1 MEKLKKLAG
10 LDLFLV
16 VELVVTAGALSVVVA
31 TVSPN
36 VGALMGL
43 TGTFAL
49 IVGGFVAV
57 LLDMVWVGAMRS
69 VDVGIKAR
77 RWVTVALMGGL
88 SVVAAGGSVV
98 LMNVLG
104 HASVLSFLPGLALA
118 VTAVRVVHANTSVS
132 SETAEDIAQE
142 RAAEVNADAASR
154 SAIRLATAR
163 REREAAEEV
172 AAAAAESNRLLA
184 LAEEAVRQKTT
195 QNARYA
201 ELNRRVK
208 ESEAKHGNAEAAFHE
223 WVASVPLSVRLT
235 PPQVGPAE
243 PVRPSVTA
251 AEDGADPFNLRELT
265 APSSGPLS
273 TWTPQ
278 VSAASSP
285 TRNAVHADVDAT
297 GRLSTEDANRVIE
310 ECWRQGLSTREAA
323 VPATRS
329 HETVNRRYK
338 ALEAQYG
345 PQPVKGQIEIGGEA
359 A

>member
-1 MEKLKKLAG
+1 MNKLKKLAG
-10 LDLFLV
+10 IDLFLV

-31 TVSPN
+31 TVAPN
-36 VGALMGL
+36 VGELLGL
-43 TGTFAL
+43 TGTFGL

-88 SVVAAGGSVV
+88 SVIAAGGSVV

-132 SETAEDIAQE
+132 PDTAEDIAQE

-195 QNARYA
+195 QNDRYA
-201 ELNRRVK
+201 ELNRRIR
-208 ESEAKHGNAEAAFHE
+208 ESEEKHGNAEAAFHE

-235 PPQVGPAE
+235 PPRLGPSE
-243 PVRPSVTA
+243 PVSPAMTA
-251 AEDGADPFNLRELT
+251 SEDGKDPFNLRELT
-265 APSSGPLS
+265 APSSEPLS
-273 TWTPQ
+273 TWTSQ
-278 VSAASSP
+278 VSAATASTP
-285 TRNAVHADVDAT
+285 LTVHADVDAS

-310 ECWRQGLSTREAA
+310 ECWRKGLSTREAA
-323 VPATRS
+323 GPSTRS

-345 PQPVKGQIEIGGEA
+345 PQPMKGQTEIEDA

>member
-31 TVSPN
+31 TVAPN

-43 TGTFAL
+43 HDTFAL

-57 LLDMVWVGAMRS
+57 LMDVVWVGAMRS

-77 RWVTVALMGGL
+77 RWFTVALMGGL
-88 SVVAAGGSVV
+88 SVAAAGGSIV

-104 HASVLSFLPGLALA
+104 HVSVLSFLPGLALA

-132 SETAEDIAQE
+132 PDTAEDIARE
-142 RAAEVNADAASR
+142 RAAEVNADAASK
-154 SAIRLATAR
+154 SKIRLDTAR

-184 LAEEAVRQKTT
+184 LAEEAVRQKTS
-195 QNARYA
+195 QNSRYA

-208 ESEAKHGNAEAAFHE
+208 ESETKHGDAEKAFTE
-223 WVASVPLSVRLT
+223 WVASVSLPVGLT
-235 PPQVGPAE
+235 PPQIDAPE
-243 PVRPSVTA
+243 PVRSSLTP
-251 AEDGADPFNLRELT
+251 AEDVQDPFNLRELE
-265 APSSGPLS
+265 APSDGPLS

-278 VSAASSP
+278 VSAASAP
-285 TRNAVHADVDAT
+285 KPAAVHADVDAPD
-297 GRLSTEDANRVIE
+297 RLSTTDANRVIE
-310 ECWRQGLSTREAA
+310 ECWRKGLSTREAA
-323 VPATRS
+323 GPSTRS

-345 PQPVKGQIEIGGEA
+345 PQPMKGQTTIEGEA